1 MLTSWN
7 RLPAGQRRTG
17 DVLPDRDDREHDS
30 FRTPSICCDSAGA
43 AGQALITSTKGLD
56 SAPEVGSSMRSR

>member
-1 MLTSWN
+1 MFY
-7 RLPAGQRRTG
+7 RTVMIASMTRSG
-17 DVLPDRDDREHDS
+17 H
-30 FRTPSICCDSAGA
+30 PSICCDSAGA